1 MSSIKNRVN
10 MRPAPQSH
18 GQRAAARLEKAIQTA
33 EYAVRI
39 YTETGAQQDRAEW
52 QGKLDAAR
60 KAYAE
65 LHEAAV

>member
-10 MRPAPQSH
+10 MRPAPQSS

-39 YTETGAQQDRAEW
+39 YTETDSPYLEEW

-65 LHEAAV
+65 LHSA